1 MKVLLIADVPME
13 NPTSGSEQVL
23 YQQASGLFRQGMK
36 VYAIT
41 RQEEGCLQ
49 ETKNINGVY
58 EATYQASL
66 NEIFSASIRVLKYP
80 SKYYLRFEQGETFH
94 GAVCHQPFN
103 CFSLLIRKKLQQIPF
118 IYVFH
123 SPSHEEYLLSKHQKK
138 NPVNLFHAGVRLM
151 VERFCITKSRKVV
164 VLSRYMK
171 QKLMDVHKISSQRI
185 IVNPGG
191 ADLERFLPSKNRN
204 FLKKSLG
211 FPENKIH
218 LFTLRNL
225 EPRMGLENLLQAIR
239 IIKDGKNNVHL
250 TLAGEGPERK
260 KLEKLIRKLKISK
273 EVTMAGFI
281 PTDTLSEY
289 YGASD
294 FFILPTCYLEGFGLI
309 TIESMACGTPVM
321 GTPVGGT
328 IEILSGFDSRF
339 LFTDTSPGSMAEGI
353 RMITEKF
360 FTNKEKYGKLR
371 FRCRDYAAKKY
382 SWQRHNDQLKSI
394 IKDIL

>member
-41 RQEEGCLQ
+41 RQEESCLH

-58 EATYQASL
+58 EAVYQASL
-66 NEIFSASIRVLKYP
+66 SKIFSASIRLLKYP
-80 SKYYLRFEQGETFH
+80 SKYYLCFEQGETFH

-103 CFSLLIRKKLQQIPF
+103 CFSLLIRKKLKQIPF

-123 SPSHEEYLLSKHQKK
+123 SPSHEEFLLSKHQKK
-138 NPVNLFHAGVRLM
+138 NPVNLFHAGIRLM
-151 VERFCITKSRKVV
+151 VERICIIKSRKVM

-171 QKLMDVHKISSQRI
+171 QKVIDIHKISSQRI
-185 IVNPGG
+185 VVNPGG
-191 ADLERFLPSKNRN
+191 VDLDRFRPLQNRDYFKN
-204 FLKKSLG
+204 KLG

-225 EPRMGLENLLQAIR
+225 EPRMGLENLLEAIR
-239 IIKDGKNNVHL
+239 IIKQGKNNVHL
-250 TLAGEGPERK
+250 ILAGEGPERK
-260 KLEKLIRKLKISK
+260 KLHNLIHKLKITN

-294 FFILPTCYLEGFGLI
+294 FFILPTRYLEGFGLI

-328 IEILSGFDSRF
+328 IEILSGFDPEF
-339 LFTDTSPGSMAEGI
+339 LFADTSPESMANGI
-353 RMITEKF
+353 RIIAEKI

-371 FRCRDYAAKKY
+371 LHCREHAAKYY
-382 SWQRHNDQLKSI
+382 SWQRHTDKLKSI
-394 IKDIL
+394 IEDIL